1 MATRREFFKQFFGQI
16 GVLRDDIRGVENIPL
31 NRLKELPKYI
41 VEQIK
46 PVFFPDVGWIIKEDK
61 ILIPPEKKSEKS
73 ISIKLNKIELLTIEL
88 FRKNIPLKQVAVEIT
103 EQFEFS
109 YDVIYQT
116 VTSLFFKLASLRIC
130 HPKEVYNIDEIIK
143 SNKK

>member
-46 PVFFPDVGWIIKEDK
+46 PVFFPDVDWIIKEDK

-116 VTSLFFKLASLRIC
+116 VTSLFFKLASLRN
-130 HPKEVYNIDEIIK
+130 V
-143 SNKK
+143 

>member
-46 PVFFPDVGWIIKEDK
+46 PVFFPDVDWIIKED
-61 ILIPPEKKSEKS
+61 
-73 ISIKLNKIELLTIEL
+73 
-88 FRKNIPLKQVAVEIT
+88 
-103 EQFEFS
+103 
-109 YDVIYQT
+109 
-116 VTSLFFKLASLRIC
+116 
-130 HPKEVYNIDEIIK
+130 
-143 SNKK
+143 